1 MATDESR
8 RHHEDVARDAA
19 ERLGVNG
26 RDVSWAVRNGDPAHA
41 LIEEAEAKG
50 ADLIALGTH
59 GRTGL
64 DRLVMGSVARKVLT
78 HAHCSVLIVRAGT
91 PVAEAAGERGIA

>member
-1 MATDESR
+1 MT
-8 RHHEDVARDAA
+8 
-19 ERLGVNG
+19 
-26 RDVSWAVRNGDPAHA
+26 WAVRSGDPAHA

-91 PVAEAAGERGIA
+91 PVAEAVAEPRSPDGHRGTVAATVRPLE